1 MDHTGFGISAGS
13 WMRLNSRYGMRLG
26 TDGKCSINWDGH
38 EEEELLLVPR
48 QLARAPEGRMG
59 RTVYL
64 RKVAERF

>member
-1 MDHTGFGISAGS
+1 
-13 WMRLNSRYGMRLG
+13 MRLNSRSGMRLG

-48 QLARAPEGRMG
+48 QCARAPEGRMG

-64 RKVAERF
+64 

>member
-48 QLARAPEGRMG
+48 QLCKGAEGRMG

-64 RKVAERF
+64 RKLAERF